1 MLSVVHD
8 VSRRIQAEELVQQ
21 QEEAQDREQ
30 ATLLHISHR
39 LASTLEL
46 KPDLILDQ
54 LWTIVQYS
62 HAALFVVEDSSLVT
76 VAMRGVEQPEG
87 AAPISIRLDG
97 PEALTGLFNEH
108 RPIRI
113 ADVAAAQ
120 EQAQFL
126 RSLLGN
132 GARRLLDGVQAW
144 MWVPLAVKGRILGG
158 IGVAHAQRDYFT
170 SHHADLALTVAN
182 QAAITMVNAQLYNDA
197 RALAVLEERQRL
209 AREPPRCRQSVAVFR
224 RSNRRGPAA
233 PVGPGSGG
241 GTALA
246 RGPAQADARRHG
258 RNAGPA
264 CRAAPFHADRCG
276 VG

>member
-1 MLSVVHD
+1 MPDSQRLLSDSAQLLETDDAVEASAIHVRRDGSPLHVEVRRRAFVFGSRKAVLSIVRD

-21 QEEAQDREQ
+21 QEEARDREQ

-62 HAALFVVEDSSLVT
+62 HAALFVVEDSSLVA

-87 AAPISIRLDG
+87 TAPIRIRLDG

-126 RSLLGN
+126 RSLLSH
-132 GARRLLDGVQAW
+132 GAQRLLDGVQAW
-144 MWVPLAVKGRILGG
+144 MWVPLGC
-158 IGVAHAQRDYFT
+158 QRPHPRWNWRGT
-170 SHHADLALTVAN
+170 CAT
-182 QAAITMVNAQLYNDA
+182 
-197 RALAVLEERQRL
+197 RL
-209 AREPPRCRQSVAVFR
+209 LHESSC
-224 RSNRRGPAA
+224 
-233 PVGPGSGG
+233 
-241 GTALA
+241 
-246 RGPAQADARRHG
+246 
-258 RNAGPA
+258 
-264 CRAAPFHADRCG
+264 
-276 VG
+276 